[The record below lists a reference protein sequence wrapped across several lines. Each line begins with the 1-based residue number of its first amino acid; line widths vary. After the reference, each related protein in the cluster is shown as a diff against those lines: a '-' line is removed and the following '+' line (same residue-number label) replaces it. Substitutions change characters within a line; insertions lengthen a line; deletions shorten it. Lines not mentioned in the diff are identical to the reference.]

1 MGRYVTVAQ
10 VRAVCGITT
19 KFISDTDF
27 EQLIN
32 SSEYEVERKLNV
44 NFTPTTLIEQAEG
57 DGSERLVLRRNPVL
71 KLRTL
76 NIDGTSVTPE
86 YTRIDKQPGILWL
99 TTSAEQSYF
108 KTKATERNL
117 TRVKYDYGWLEP
129 TVTQTTSSAA
139 TIAGDSVTITVAS
152 SAGFVADD
160 YIEVEGMDSQRETCK
175 ISSIPTITSI
185 TVDNFSLPHEADSMI
200 TLQQVPDVAERAMRV
215 GCALMAVARV
225 VGQSFDE
232 ITGYNLGD
240 MHVQKGEPYTQWRET
255 AVQLRA
261 EWKEMKDSVRVRPTI
276 L

>member
-1 MGRYVTVAQ
+1 MGRYVDVSQ

-19 KFISDTDF
+19 KFISDADF

-32 SSEYEVERKLNV
+32 SAEYEVERKLNV
-44 NFTPTTLIEQAEG
+44 SFTPTTLIEQAEG

-71 KLRTL
+71 KLRVL

-86 YTRIDKQPGILWL
+86 YTRIDKQSGVLWL

-139 TIAGDSVTITVAS
+139 TVAGDSVIISVAS
-152 SAGFVADD
+152 STGFVAND
-160 YIEVEGMDSQRETCK
+160 YVEVEGMDSMKETCK

-185 TVDNFSLPHEADSMI
+185 LVDNLALPHEADSMI

>member
-185 TVDNFSLPHEADSMI
+185 TVDNFSLPHEADSMV

>member
-1 MGRYVTVAQ
+1 MGRYVDVSQ

-19 KFISDTDF
+19 KFISDADF

-185 TVDNFSLPHEADSMI
+185 TVDNFSLPHEADSMV

>member
-185 TVDNFSLPHEADSMI
+185 TVDNFSLPHESGSLV